1 MGKVSN
7 FALVIQLNLPTD
19 KFRII
24 ILSKFHLYTTHY
36 RLKNLVASVH
46 RTIATVLSTCWMH
59 GVEFVVMKRVY
70 LLCPSGSSKPLLFSR
85 KHRKCLHLRVHFLVR
100 FCAIMVVISL
110 KIRSFKGLLVLI
122 PLPE

>member
-7 FALVIQLNLPTD
+7 FALVIQLNIPKD

-24 ILSKFHLYTTHY
+24 ILSKFCIIGSFVRADKIHSYAIHY
-36 RLKNLVASVH
+36 RLKNLMVSAY

-70 LLCPSGSSKPLLFSR
+70 LL
-85 KHRKCLHLRVHFLVR
+85 
-100 FCAIMVVISL
+100 
-110 KIRSFKGLLVLI
+110 
-122 PLPE
+122 

>member
-7 FALVIQLNLPTD
+7 FALVIQLNIPTD

-24 ILSKFHLYTTHY
+24 ILSKFHLM
-36 RLKNLVASVH
+36 ASAY
-46 RTIATVLSTCWMH
+46 RTIATVLSTCWVH

-85 KHRKCLHLRVHFLVR
+85 NHRKCLYLRVHFLVR
-100 FCAIMVVISL
+100 FCAIMVAILL
-110 KIRSFKGLLVLI
+110 KIRLLKGLLALI
-122 PLPE
+122 P